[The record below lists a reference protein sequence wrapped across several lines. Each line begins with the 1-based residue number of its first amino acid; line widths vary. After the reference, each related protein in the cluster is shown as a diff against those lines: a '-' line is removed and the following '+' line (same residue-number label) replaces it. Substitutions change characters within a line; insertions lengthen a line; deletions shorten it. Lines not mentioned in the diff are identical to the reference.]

1 MSETRRFIIV
11 RSGDIALFEQLRRRF
26 AGDPSTVI
34 QVDRR
39 SETRRTGRRSMVL
52 ERRRRERRRAD
63 DAVILAVIL
72 ATRGYFV
79 IRTRPRA
86 LGAPRPC
93 TARGA

>member
-1 MSETRRFIIV
+1 
-11 RSGDIALFEQLRRRF
+11 
-26 AGDPSTVI
+26 
-34 QVDRR
+34 
-39 SETRRTGRRSMVL
+39 MVL